1 MALNKGMMESVKG
14 NAEEIRKLIANIPDE
29 PRKQA
34 ALRYC
39 DDCIAA
45 TSLVIE
51 LLDNEEKTKKAKAA
65 EKKQTKKQTK
75 KQEAAVTAAPEKT
88 KPAEHTPE
96 EAPVDL
102 FAEPMDLF

>member
-14 NAEEIRKLIANIPDE
+14 NAEEIRKMIAKIPDEPNE

-51 LLDNEEKTKKAKAA
+51 LLDNEEKTKEAKAA
-65 EKKQTKKQTK
+65 EKKQTKKQ
-75 KQEAAVTAAPEKT
+75 EAAVIAAPGKT

>member
-1 MALNKGMMESVKG
+1 MAIQRGMMESVKG
-14 NAEEIRKLIANIPDE
+14 NAEEIRKMIACLPDE

-51 LLDNEEKTKKAKAA
+51 LLDEKKHGKKAKVD
-65 EKKQTKKQTK
+65 EKKQTAE
-75 KQEAAVTAAPEKT
+75 QEAAVAAAPAKT

-96 EAPVDL
+96 EETPVDL
-102 FAEPMDLF
+102 FAEQMDLF

>member
-14 NAEEIRKLIANIPDE
+14 NAEEIRKMIAKIPDE

-65 EKKQTKKQTK
+65 EKKQ
-75 KQEAAVTAAPEKT
+75 EAAVTVAPAKT
-88 KPAEHTPE
+88 KPAEHTPEE

>member
-1 MALNKGMMESVKG
+1 MESVKG
-14 NAEEIRKLIANIPDE
+14 NAEEIRKMIAKIPDE

-51 LLDNEEKTKKAKAA
+51 LLDEKKHGKKAKVD
-65 EKKQTKKQTK
+65 EKK
-75 KQEAAVTAAPEKT
+75 
-88 KPAEHTPE
+88 HTPE
-96 EAPVDL
+96 EETPVGL
-102 FAEPMDLF
+102 FAEPLDLF

>member
-1 MALNKGMMESVKG
+1 MAIQKGMMESVKG
-14 NAEEIRKLIANIPDE
+14 NAEEIRKMIAKIPDE

-51 LLDNEEKTKKAKAA
+51 LLDNEKKIKKAKDT
-65 EKKQTKKQTK
+65 EKKQTE
-75 KQEAAVTAAPEKT
+75 KQEAAITAAPAKT
-88 KPAEHTPE
+88 KPAEHTPEE

>member
-14 NAEEIRKLIANIPDE
+14 NAEEIRKMIANIPDE

-51 LLDNEEKTKKAKAA
+51 LLDNEKKIKKAKDT
-65 EKKQTKKQTK
+65 EKKQTE

>member
-14 NAEEIRKLIANIPDE
+14 NAEEIRKMIAKIPDE

-65 EKKQTKKQTK
+65 EKKQSV
-75 KQEAAVTAAPEKT
+75 KQEAAVIAAPIQKQEKN
-88 KPAEHTPE
+88 KTPE
-96 EAPVDL
+96 EEAAVDL

>member
-1 MALNKGMMESVKG
+1 MAIQKGMMESVKG
-14 NAEEIRKLIANIPDE
+14 NAEEIRKMIAKIPDE

-51 LLDNEEKTKKAKAA
+51 LLEEKEKSKKEKAA
-65 EKKQTKKQTK
+65 EKKQTV
-75 KQEAAVTAAPEKT
+75 KQEAVVTAAPAKT

-96 EAPVDL
+96 EETPVDL

>member
-1 MALNKGMMESVKG
+1 MAIQRGMMESVRG
-14 NAEEIRKLIANIPDE
+14 NAEEIRKMIAKIPDE

-51 LLDNEEKTKKAKAA
+51 LLDNEKKIKKAKDT
-65 EKKQTKKQTK
+65 EKKQTA
-75 KQEAAVTAAPEKT
+75 KQEAAVTAAPAKT
-88 KPAEHTPE
+88 KPAEHTQEE

>member
-14 NAEEIRKLIANIPDE
+14 NAEEIRQLIAKIPDE

-45 TSLVIE
+45 TSLVLE
-51 LLDNEEKTKKAKAA
+51 LLEEKENSKKKKDA
-65 EKKQTKKQTK
+65 EKKQSV
-75 KQEAAVTAAPEKT
+75 KQEAAV
-88 KPAEHTPE
+88 
-96 EAPVDL
+96 DL
-102 FAEPMDLF
+102 FAEQMDLF

>member
-1 MALNKGMMESVKG
+1 MAIQRGMMESVKG
-14 NAEEIRKLIANIPDE
+14 NAEEIRKMIVEIPDE

-45 TSLVIE
+45 TSLVLE
-51 LLDNEEKTKKAKAA
+51 LLEKKENSKKKKDA
-65 EKKQTKKQTK
+65 EKKQSV
-75 KQEAAVTAAPEKT
+75 KQEAAVTSAPAKT
-88 KPAEHTPE
+88 KPAEHTPEE

>member
-1 MALNKGMMESVKG
+1 MALNKGMMESVKS
-14 NAEEIRKLIANIPDE
+14 NAEEIRKMIVEIPDE

-45 TSLVIE
+45 TSLVLE
-51 LLDNEEKTKKAKAA
+51 LLEEKEKSKKEKAA
-65 EKKQTKKQTK
+65 EKKQTK
-75 KQEAAVTAAPEKT
+75 KQEAAVTAAPAKT

-96 EAPVDL
+96 EEAPVDL
-102 FAEPMDLF
+102 FAEQMDLF

>member
-51 LLDNEEKTKKAKAA
+51 LLDNEEKTA
-65 EKKQTKKQTK
+65 EKKQSV
-75 KQEAAVTAAPEKT
+75 KQEAAVTAAPIQKQEKN
-88 KPAEHTPE
+88 KTPE
-96 EAPVDL
+96 EEAAVDL

>member
-1 MALNKGMMESVKG
+1 MAIQRGMMESVKG
-14 NAEEIRKLIANIPDE
+14 NAEEIRKMIEKIPDE

-51 LLDNEEKTKKAKAA
+51 LLDNEKKIKKAKDP
-65 EKKQTKKQTK
+65 EK
-75 KQEAAVTAAPEKT
+75 KQEAAVAAAPAKT
-88 KPAEHTPE
+88 KPAENTPEE

>member
-14 NAEEIRKLIANIPDE
+14 NAEEIRKMIAKIPDE

-65 EKKQTKKQTK
+65 EKKQSV
-75 KQEAAVTAAPEKT
+75 KQEAAVTAAPAKT

-96 EAPVDL
+96 EEATVDL